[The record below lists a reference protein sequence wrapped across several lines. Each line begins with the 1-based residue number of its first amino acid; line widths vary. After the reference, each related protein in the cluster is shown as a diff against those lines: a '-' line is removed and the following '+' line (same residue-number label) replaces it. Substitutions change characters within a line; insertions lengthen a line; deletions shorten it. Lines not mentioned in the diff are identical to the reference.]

1 MKAAL
6 AGRQDPCLVVAGRT
20 SALRYGGVLEA
31 VKRTKA
37 YAQAGVDAVFL
48 AGAKTQAE
56 VEAVHAEVDIPLLLG
71 GISAELADLA
81 FLAANGVRIALQGHA
96 PFAAAVKAVYQTLKA
111 LRQGVA
117 PADLQDSLASPTLL
131 AQLTRRADYD
141 QWIKDFLGG
150 G

>member
-1 MKAAL
+1 M
-6 AGRQDPCLVVAGRT
+6 
-20 SALRYGGVLEA
+20 
-31 VKRTKA
+31 
-37 YAQAGVDAVFL
+37 FL

-71 GISAELADLA
+71 GISVELADKA

-96 PFAAAVKAVYQTLKA
+96 PFAAAVKAVYQTYKA

-117 PADLQDSLASPTLL
+117 PADLQDSLASATLL

-141 QWIKDFLGG
+141 QWIKEFLGG

>member
-1 MKAAL
+1 MKLLACLPIEDTRLPLQFDNAGEVQLISLEEGVAKMKAAL
-6 AGRQDPCLVVAGRT
+6 AGRQDPSLVVAGRT

-71 GISAELADLA
+71 GISVELADKA
-81 FLAANGVRIALQGHA
+81 FLAAVVR
-96 PFAAAVKAVYQTLKA
+96 YM
-111 LRQGVA
+111 
-117 PADLQDSLASPTLL
+117 
-131 AQLTRRADYD
+131 
-141 QWIKDFLGG
+141 
-150 G
+150 